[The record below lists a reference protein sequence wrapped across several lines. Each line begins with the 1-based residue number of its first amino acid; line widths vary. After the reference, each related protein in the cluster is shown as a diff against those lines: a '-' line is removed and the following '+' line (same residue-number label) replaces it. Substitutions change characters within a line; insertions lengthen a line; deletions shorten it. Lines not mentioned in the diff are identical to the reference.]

1 MKYSY
6 KKCIIDSILLMF
18 IVQILRMILNYILLN
33 QFEFT
38 LENFNIINLISF
50 TLVGLSLILFL
61 NDNSLYNKIRNRKI
75 TEAFKENKNN
85 LLIKKFKLIFFIVVL
100 SLAIVSTYCREGYL
114 FFNITMMILSVLIV
128 PVFEE
133 LFFREYLWN
142 YLSNFIRSKSKI
154 ICITSILSGIYNIG
168 YMDVIRN
175 YIILYNNSSYTFEVI
190 ISKIMI
196 GTVFGIIL
204 GIVKSRFKD
213 VGLCVLLRSLFA
225 IFIRQI
231 I

>member
-18 IVQILRMILNYILLN
+18 IVQILRMILNYVLLS

-61 NDNSLYNKIRNRKI
+61 KDNSLYNKVRNRKI
-75 TEAFKENKNN
+75 TEAFEENKNN
-85 LLIKKFKLIFFIVVL
+85 ILIEKCKLILFVVVL
-100 SLAIVSTYCREGYL
+100 SLAIISTYCREGYL

-142 YLSNFIRSKSKI
+142 YLSNFIKSNSRI
-154 ICITSILSGIYNIG
+154 VCITSILSGIYNIG
-168 YMDVIRN
+168 YIDVVRN
-175 YIILYNNSSYTFEVI
+175 YINLYNNSSDTLEVI
-190 ISKIMI
+190 ISKIII
-196 GTVFGIIL
+196 GTVLGILLGII
-204 GIVKSRFKD
+204 KSRFKD
-213 VGLCVLLRSLFA
+213 VGFCVLLRSLFA
-225 IFIRQI
+225 IFIK
-231 I
+231 

>member
-6 KKCIIDSILLMF
+6 KKCIIDSISLMF
-18 IVQILRMILNYILLN
+18 IVQIVRMILNYILLS

-38 LENFNIINLISF
+38 LENFNIVNLISF

-61 NDNSLYNKIRNRKI
+61 KNSSLYNKMRNRKI
-75 TEAFKENKNN
+75 TEAFKENKDSV
-85 LLIKKFKLIFFIVVL
+85 LIKRCKLILFIVVL
-100 SLAIVSTYCREGYL
+100 SLVVISIYYNRSYM
-114 FFNITMMILSVLIV
+114 FFNVTMVTLSVLII

-133 LFFREYLWN
+133 LFFREYIWN
-142 YLSNFIRSKSKI
+142 YLNNFIKSKSKVV
-154 ICITSILSGIYNIG
+154 CITSILSGIYNIG
-168 YMDVIRN
+168 YIDVIRN
-175 YIILYNNSSYTFEVI
+175 YIMLYNNSYYTFEVV
-190 ISKIMI
+190 ISKIII

-213 VGLCVLLRSLFA
+213 VSFCIILRSLFT
-225 IFIRQI
+225 ILTRQI

>member
-18 IVQILRMILNYILLN
+18 IVQILRMILNYVLLS

-61 NDNSLYNKIRNRKI
+61 KDNSLYNKVRNRKI
-75 TEAFKENKNN
+75 TEAFEENKNN
-85 LLIKKFKLIFFIVVL
+85 ILIEKCKLILFVVVL
-100 SLAIVSTYCREGYL
+100 SLAIIVTHCTKGYVL
-114 FFNITMMILSVLIV
+114 FNVTMMTLSVLIV
-128 PVFEE
+128 PIFEE
-133 LFFREYLWN
+133 LFFREYIWN
-142 YLSNFIRSKSKI
+142 YLSNFIKSKGKI

-168 YMDVIRN
+168 YIDVIRN
-175 YIILYNNSSYTFEVI
+175 YVILYNNSSYTFEVI

-196 GTVFGIIL
+196 GTVFGIVL
-204 GIVKSRFKD
+204 GLVKYRFRD
-213 VGLCVLLRSLFA
+213 VGFCILLRSLFA
-225 IFIRQI
+225 IFIR
-231 I
+231 

>member
-18 IVQILRMILNYILLN
+18 IVQILRMILNYVLLS

-61 NDNSLYNKIRNRKI
+61 KDNSLYNKVRNRKI
-75 TEAFKENKNN
+75 TEAFEENKNN
-85 LLIKKFKLIFFIVVL
+85 ILIEKCKLILFVVVL
-100 SLAIVSTYCREGYL
+100 SLAIIVTYCTKGYVL
-114 FFNITMMILSVLIV
+114 FNVTMMTLSVLIV
-128 PVFEE
+128 PIFEE
-133 LFFREYLWN
+133 LFFREYIWN
-142 YLSNFIRSKSKI
+142 YLSNFIKSKGKI

-168 YMDVIRN
+168 YIDVIRN
-175 YIILYNNSSYTFEVI
+175 YVILYNNSSYTFEVI

-196 GTVFGIIL
+196 GTVFGIVL
-204 GIVKSRFKD
+204 GLVKYRFRD
-213 VGLCVLLRSLFA
+213 VGFCILLRSLFA
-225 IFIRQI
+225 IFIR
-231 I
+231 

>member
-18 IVQILRMILNYILLN
+18 IVQILRMILNYVLLS

-61 NDNSLYNKIRNRKI
+61 KDNSLYNKVRNRKI
-75 TEAFKENKNN
+75 TEAFEENKNN
-85 LLIKKFKLIFFIVVL
+85 ILIEKCKLILFIVVL
-100 SLAIVSTYCREGYL
+100 SLAIISTYCREGYL

-142 YLSNFIRSKSKI
+142 YLSNFIKSNSRI
-154 ICITSILSGIYNIG
+154 VCITSILSGIYNIG
-168 YMDVIRN
+168 YIDVVRN
-175 YIILYNNSSYTFEVI
+175 YINLYNNSSDTLEVI
-190 ISKIMI
+190 ISKIII
-196 GTVFGIIL
+196 GTVLGILLGII
-204 GIVKSRFKD
+204 KSRFKD
-213 VGLCVLLRSLFA
+213 VGFCVLLRSLFA
-225 IFIRQI
+225 IFIK
-231 I
+231 

>member
-18 IVQILRMILNYILLN
+18 IIQILRMILNYVLLS

-61 NDNSLYNKIRNRKI
+61 KDNSLYNKVRNRKI
-75 TEAFKENKNN
+75 TEAFEENKNN
-85 LLIKKFKLIFFIVVL
+85 ILIEKCKLILFVVVL
-100 SLAIVSTYCREGYL
+100 SLAIIVTYCTKGYVL
-114 FFNITMMILSVLIV
+114 FNVTMMTLSVLIV
-128 PVFEE
+128 PIFEE
-133 LFFREYLWN
+133 LFFREYIWN
-142 YLSNFIRSKSKI
+142 YLSNFIKSKGKI

-168 YMDVIRN
+168 YIDVIRN
-175 YIILYNNSSYTFEVI
+175 YVILYNNSSYTFEVI

-196 GTVFGIIL
+196 GTVFGIVL
-204 GIVKSRFKD
+204 GLVKYRFRD
-213 VGLCVLLRSLFA
+213 VGFCILLRSLFA
-225 IFIRQI
+225 IFIR
-231 I
+231 

>member
-1 MKYSY
+1 M
-6 KKCIIDSILLMF
+6 
-18 IVQILRMILNYILLN
+18 NYILLS

-61 NDNSLYNKIRNRKI
+61 KDNSLYNRVKNRKI

-85 LLIKKFKLIFFIVVL
+85 ILTKKCKLILFIVVL
-100 SLAIVSTYCREGYL
+100 ALAIVSTYCRKGYV
-114 FFNITMMILSVLIV
+114 FFNITMMILSALIV
-128 PVFEE
+128 PIFEE

-142 YLSNFIRSKSKI
+142 YLSNFIKSKSKI

-168 YMDVIRN
+168 YIDVIRN
-175 YIILYNNSSYTFEVI
+175 YITLYNNSSYTFEVI

-196 GTVFGIIL
+196 GTVLGIVL

-213 VGLCVLLRSLFA
+213 VGFCILLRSLFS

>member
-18 IVQILRMILNYILLN
+18 IVQILRMILNYVLLS

-61 NDNSLYNKIRNRKI
+61 KDNSLYNKVRNRKI
-75 TEAFKENKNN
+75 TEAFEENKNN
-85 LLIKKFKLIFFIVVL
+85 ILIEKCKLILFVVVL
-100 SLAIVSTYCREGYL
+100 SLAIIVTYCTKGYVL
-114 FFNITMMILSVLIV
+114 FNVTMMTLSVLIV
-128 PVFEE
+128 PIFEE
-133 LFFREYLWN
+133 LFFREYIWN
-142 YLSNFIRSKSKI
+142 YLSNFIKSKGKI

-168 YMDVIRN
+168 YIDVIRN
-175 YIILYNNSSYTFEVI
+175 YVILYNNSSYTFEVI

-196 GTVFGIIL
+196 GTV
-204 GIVKSRFKD
+204 
-213 VGLCVLLRSLFA
+213 
-225 IFIRQI
+225 
-231 I
+231 